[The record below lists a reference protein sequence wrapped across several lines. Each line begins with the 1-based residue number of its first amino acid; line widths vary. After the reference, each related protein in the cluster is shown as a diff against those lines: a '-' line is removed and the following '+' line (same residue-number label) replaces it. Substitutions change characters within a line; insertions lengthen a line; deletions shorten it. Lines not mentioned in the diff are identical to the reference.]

1 MGASAPFLFLL
12 KTMGLLNDKQI
23 SKLAELDIFQ
33 PYVGEKRRT
42 LDDGTKAISYGLSQ
56 AGYDIRLSPKHFL
69 VFNDEGLYRND
80 LLLDP
85 KLSDPTVP
93 YEQVLTHDQ
102 GSSFFELPPF
112 SFGLGTS
119 LELITMP
126 ADVMGLCDGKSTY
139 ARCGVIIN
147 VTPIE
152 PGWSG
157 HLTMHIANPSP
168 FPVRIYANEGIVQVM
183 LYKLDSEVEQ
193 AYTGHYQ
200 NQGATVQLAAV

>member
-1 MGASAPFLFLL
+1 MTILTDKEISA
-12 KTMGLLNDKQI
+12 
-23 SKLAELDIFQ
+23 LADLDIFQ
-33 PYVGEKRRT
+33 PYIGEKRRT

-69 VFNDEGLYRND
+69 TFTDDGDYRPN
-80 LLLDP
+80 LTLDP
-85 KLSDPTVP
+85 KLSDPTLP
-93 YEQVLTHDQ
+93 YDETLVHSAS
-102 GSSFFELPPF
+102 GSFYELPPF

-126 ADVMGLCDGKSTY
+126 PNIMGLCDGKSTY
-139 ARCGVIIN
+139 ARCGIIIN

-157 HLTMHIANPSP
+157 YLTMHIANPTP
-168 FPVRIYANEGIVQVM
+168 LPVRIYANEGIVQIM
-183 LYKLDSEVEQ
+183 LYKLSSDVGQS
-193 AYTGHYQ
+193 YTGHYQ

>member
-1 MGASAPFLFLL
+1 MP
-12 KTMGLLNDKQI
+12 LLNDKEI
-23 SKLAELDIFQ
+23 SALAELDIFQ

-56 AGYDIRLSPKHFL
+56 AGYDIRLSPKQFL
-69 VFNDEGLYRND
+69 VFTDDGDYRPN
-80 LLLDP
+80 LVLDP
-85 KLSDPTVP
+85 KLSDPTIP
-93 YEQVLTHDQ
+93 YEAVLVHHQ
-102 GSSFFELPPF
+102 NGCFFELPPH

-119 LELITMP
+119 LELISMP
-126 ADVMGLCDGKSTY
+126 PSIMGLCDGKSTY

-152 PGWSG
+152 PGWAG
-157 HLTMHIANPSP
+157 HLTMHIANPTP
-168 FPVRIYANEGIVQVM
+168 FTARIYANEGIVQVM
-183 LYKLDSEVEQ
+183 LYQLSSNVEQ